1 MKFHEKLLELRKNA
15 NMTQNDLADKL
26 NVSRQAVSRW
36 EMGTAM
42 PDVDNLIAMSD
53 LFGVSL
59 DYLLK
64 DQVPQKHVASARWE
78 APLREYWS
86 FVPKKWWVLAVA
98 AVVARLLPQLC
109 MMFLFGMPSVSG
121 VIHAGGIITLCNI
134 VSSASLLGLVSCFI
148 WAFLKW
154 KKLI

>member
-15 NMTQNDLADKL
+15 NMTQNDLADRL

-42 PDVDNLIAMSD
+42 PDVDNLVAMSD

-64 DQVPQKHVASARWE
+64 DQAPQEHAASARWE

-86 FVPKKWWVLAVA
+86 FVPKKWWILAVA

-121 VIHAGGIITLCNI
+121 VGIITLCNI
-134 VSSASLLGLVSCFI
+134 VSSASLLGLIACFI